1 MSVRNGLAALVL
13 AAAGAAPAPAWAWG
27 VPGCTNLPEYNRAL
41 GALQGM
47 TSACDMSVEEAR
59 RVVAAHDGV
68 APGPPGRR
76 RGAAAAAGRAAAPQG
91 AGAPERA
98 AAASPLSR
106 PAGAQVSSPGAPG
119 GSARARAQSRSRCAC
134 RARCSAT

>member
-68 APGPPGRR
+68 APGPPV
-76 RGAAAAAGRAAAPQG
+76 AAAEPPPPR
-91 AGAPERA
+91 
-98 AAASPLSR
+98 
-106 PAGAQVSSPGAPG
+106 V
-119 GSARARAQSRSRCAC
+119 
-134 RARCSAT
+134 

>member
-1 MSVRNGLAALVL
+1 VSVRNGLAALVL

-68 APGPPGRR
+68 APGPPV
-76 RGAAAAAGRAAAPQG
+76 AAAEPPPPRVAP
-91 AGAPERA
+91 RH
-98 AAASPLSR
+98 R
-106 PAGAQVSSPGAPG
+106 
-119 GSARARAQSRSRCAC
+119 RARAHRS
-134 RARCSAT
+134 ARPRHHR

>member
-1 MSVRNGLAALVL
+1 MSLRMGLAGVTLALM
-13 AAAGAAPAPAWAWG
+13 GAAPAPAWAWG

-68 APGPPGRR
+68 VAPPTV
-76 RGAAAAAGRAAAPQG
+76 AAPPLV
-91 AGAPERA
+91 APPPRVHRRHHRNM
-98 AAASPLSR
+98 R
-106 PAGAQVSSPGAPG
+106 PA
-119 GSARARAQSRSRCAC
+119 RSTRP
-134 RARCSAT
+134 

>member
-1 MSVRNGLAALVL
+1 MSFERGLAAIVL
-13 AAAGAAPAPAWAWG
+13 ATTLASPASAWAWG

-68 APGPPGRR
+68 P
-76 RGAAAAAGRAAAPQG
+76 AAAPAVADPQ
-91 AGAPERA
+91 AAPPQARRRHRRMRA
-98 AAASPLSR
+98 HHGTAVHR
-106 PAGAQVSSPGAPG
+106 H
-119 GSARARAQSRSRCAC
+119 R
-134 RARCSAT
+134 

>member
-59 RVVAAHDGV
+59 RVIAAHDGV
-68 APGPPGRR
+68 AAEPP
-76 RGAAAAAGRAAAPQG
+76 AVAAPQ
-91 AGAPERA
+91 AAPRSRVRARHRGRHGHRA
-98 AAASPLSR
+98 ALLR
-106 PAGAQVSSPGAPG
+106 DRRAP
-119 GSARARAQSRSRCAC
+119 
-134 RARCSAT
+134 

>member
-68 APGPPGRR
+68 APGPPV
-76 RGAAAAAGRAAAPQG
+76 AAAEPPPRVAPRHRRA
-91 AGAPERA
+91 
-98 AAASPLSR
+98 R
-106 PAGAQVSSPGAPG
+106 PHR
-119 GSARARAQSRSRCAC
+119 SARPRLHR
-134 RARCSAT
+134 

>member
-1 MSVRNGLAALVL
+1 VSVRNGLAALML
-13 AAAGAAPAPAWAWG
+13 AAAGAAPTPAGAWG

-68 APGPPGRR
+68 APGPAV
-76 RGAAAAAGRAAAPQG
+76 AAEPQAAPRV
-91 AGAPERA
+91 APRHRRVRTHRWA
-98 AAASPLSR
+98 R
-106 PAGAQVSSPGAPG
+106 P
-119 GSARARAQSRSRCAC
+119 RHHR
-134 RARCSAT
+134 

>member
-13 AAAGAAPAPAWAWG
+13 AAAGAVPAPAWAWG

-68 APGPPGRR
+68 APGPPV
-76 RGAAAAAGRAAAPQG
+76 AAAEPPPPRVAP
-91 AGAPERA
+91 RH
-98 AAASPLSR
+98 R
-106 PAGAQVSSPGAPG
+106 
-119 GSARARAQSRSRCAC
+119 RARAHRS
-134 RARCSAT
+134 ARPRHHR